1 MIASSVGVVV
11 LLGLGLVVFPQF
23 RVELAVV
30 IPFAPLLICLAMCP
44 IMMYFGMRGHKDQ
57 GDTMEK

>member
-11 LLGLGLVVFPQF
+11 LLGLGLV
-23 RVELAVV
+23 ELAVL